1 MNRKEPTKTFM
12 MISKRNKPFGLYDF
26 CKYNLALQGLRAQ
39 QILAQRFHLL
49 YMLSSLTP
57 LLPYRLLG
65 TTKNIDPLLG

>member
-26 CKYNLALQGLRAQ
+26 CEHNLALQGLRAQ
-39 QILAQRFHLL
+39 QTLAQRFYLL

-57 LLPYRLLG
+57 LLPYRLL
-65 TTKNIDPLLG
+65 